1 MGGFATWRDLITPT
15 TGRQPDERVV
25 YQWKWVKADPE
36 NPNLPIDHNDRFKVK
51 VF

>member
-1 MGGFATWRDLITPT
+1 VT
-15 TGRQPDERVV
+15 DERVV